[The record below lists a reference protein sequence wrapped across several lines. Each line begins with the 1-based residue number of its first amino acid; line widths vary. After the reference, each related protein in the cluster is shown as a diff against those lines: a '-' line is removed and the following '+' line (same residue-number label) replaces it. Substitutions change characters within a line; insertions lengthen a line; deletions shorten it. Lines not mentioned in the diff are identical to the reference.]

1 MKSLCWKKLEF
12 PLPLRVPAQ
21 YPWKF
26 WRRQYSIGSFIE
38 WSKLKTLSRTKLKSQ
53 HLCRLSIFVV
63 VVGVMV
69 VVVIDFV
76 GLEWLTVKVGGAA
89 EEQLLHSQFC
99 STCKYIHPD
108 ICKRCSMSLFFK
120 DIRLKKTSPKTTK
133 ISLTFVS
140 HLLTVKSKWAQR
152 RQRLLKR
159 DLCDPHLRGFLMIFS
174 NQNFMRVG
182 HEMF

>member
-1 MKSLCWKKLEF
+1 MEILTPTIF
-12 PLPLRVPAQ
+12 
-21 YPWKF
+21 
-26 WRRQYSIGSFIE
+26 GSFIE

-53 HLCRLSIFVV
+53 HLCRLSIFVIV
-63 VVGVMV
+63 VVVMV
-69 VVVIDFV
+69 VAVVVFCWPWV
-76 GLEWLTVKVGGAA
+76 THCEGEGAA

-108 ICKRCSMSLFFK
+108 ICKRCSMNLFFK

-159 DLCDPHLRGFLMIFS
+159 DLCDPHLRGFLRFFS